1 MIRYDRRDTVA
12 HVTLDR
18 PEKKNA
24 LTMAGLRALREAFD
38 RAERE
43 ARVVVLHGAGD
54 AFCAGDDI
62 ASLADLGD
70 GTDPAALATRLYE
83 ALFGAEQ
90 LSIPVVAA
98 VDGIAY
104 GGGFELVA
112 AADLAV
118 ATDDATFALPETR
131 IGAYPPYAVAR
142 IGQLCGRKRLL
153 ELVLTGEPVDA
164 ETALDWGLLNRVVP
178 AADLDEAV
186 ATYVDAIH
194 ESPAPAVALAKRYVR
209 AATAASGERDRVVE
223 GFTAVAEEPACLD
236 AARAFLAE

>member
-1 MIRYDRRDTVA
+1 MLRYDRRDTVA

-18 PEKKNA
+18 PEKQNA
-24 LTMAGLRALREAFD
+24 LTMAGLRDLSEAFD

-43 ARVVVLHGAGD
+43 ARVLVLHGAGD

-62 ASLADLGD
+62 ASLAELGD
-70 GTDPAALATRLYE
+70 GTDPETLATRLYE

-98 VDGIAY
+98 VDGVAY

-118 ATDDATFALPETR
+118 ATQDATFALPETR

-153 ELVLTGEPVDA
+153 ELLLTGEPVDA
-164 ETALDWGLLNRVVP
+164 DTALDWGLLNRVVP
-178 AADLDEAV
+178 PADLDEAV
-186 ATYVDAIH
+186 ATYVDAVH
-194 ESPAPAVALAKRYVR
+194 ESPAPAVALAKRYVH
-209 AATAASGERDRVVE
+209 AAIAAGGERDRVVE
-223 GFTAVAEEPACLD
+223 GFTALAEEPACLD
-236 AARAFLAE
+236 AARAFLEG

>member
-24 LTMAGLRALREAFD
+24 LTMAGLRDLSEAFD

-54 AFCAGDDI
+54 GFCAGDDI
-62 ASLADLGD
+62 ASLASLGD
-70 GTDPAALATRLYE
+70 ETEPAALAARLYE

-90 LSIPVVAA
+90 LSVPVIAA
-98 VDGIAY
+98 VDGVAY

-118 ATDDATFALPETR
+118 ATEDATFALPETR

-178 AADLDEAV
+178 AADLDRTV

-194 ESPAPAVALAKRYVR
+194 ESPTEAVALAKRYVH

-223 GFTAVAEEPACLD
+223 GFTALAEEPACLD
-236 AARAFLAE
+236 AARAFLEE